1 MWATLRDK
9 NFSIFTFSQ
18 TISQFGDKLDY
29 IALIGLIGLFPEQ
42 QTPFLLS
49 LLAIFITLPVLIF
62 GPVAGVL
69 IDRWHKK
76 KVMVV
81 CDILRMVCAG
91 CIPLFFLLTRNIYV
105 VFAFVF
111 FIFLVTLFFNAA
123 RSAIIP
129 NLVSRDQIL
138 KANSMVNFVSR
149 GATVLGMWLG
159 GLIVDW
165 GMWPRLIGIAGWTIA
180 FMLDALTF
188 GVSALML
195 YVMKVDL
202 VKPPGPARHLK
213 ARGLVLIFRNSLVR
227 VWQDLKYAMSVI
239 IREPRIKFAMI
250 SILFLVI
257 AAGMVYVLVIPTVQ
271 KEMAWGT
278 SGVGNLAAIGAI
290 GLLGGA
296 WLVGVFGHRV
306 DLRNVMIVCCVILG
320 AILIAFPY
328 LSRFWM
334 FAIATFS
341 GGVAISPLFIGQDT
355 LIHQY
360 AHEFVRGRMFSIRD
374 WILSGSF
381 VVVALTIG
389 SLTAIVSK
397 STLFIATGI
406 LLASFSILSWVLF
419 IYAKKGN
426 TVPPHNA

>member
-1 MWATLRDK
+1 MWATLRDR

-29 IALIGLIGLFPEQ
+29 IALIGLIGLFSEQ

-69 IDRWHKK
+69 VDRWHKK
-76 KVMVV
+76 KVMVI
-81 CDILRMVCAG
+81 CDILRMLCAG
-91 CIPLFFLLTRNIYV
+91 GIPVVFLITRSIYV
-105 VFAFVF
+105 VFALVF
-111 FIFLVTLFFNAA
+111 FMFLVTLFFNAA

-129 NLVSRDQIL
+129 NLVGKEDIL

-165 GMWPRLIGIAGWTIA
+165 GIWPRLIGIAGWTVA
-180 FMLDALTF
+180 FVLDALTF
-188 GVSALML
+188 GVSAIML
-195 YVMKVDL
+195 YIMKVEL
-202 VKPPGPARHLK
+202 VKPPRAERHLE
-213 ARGLVLIFRNSLVR
+213 ARGLVLVFRSSLVR
-227 VWQDLKYAMSVI
+227 IWQELKHAIGVI
-239 IREPRIKFAMI
+239 IREPRIRFAMI

-257 AAGMVYVLVIPTVQ
+257 AAGMIYVLVIPIVQ

-278 SGVGNLAAIGAI
+278 SGVGNLAAIGAF
-290 GLLGGA
+290 GLLGGS

-306 DLRNVMIVCCVILG
+306 DIRNIMIICSVILG
-320 AILIAFPY
+320 AILIVFPF

-334 FAIATFS
+334 FAIATFV
-341 GGVAISPLFIGQDT
+341 GGIAISPLFIGQDT
-355 LIHQY
+355 LIHTY

-381 VVVALTIG
+381 VIVALVIG
-389 SLTAIVSK
+389 SLTAVATK
-397 STLFIATGI
+397 STLFIVTGI
-406 LLASFSILSWVLF
+406 LLASFSILSWMLF
-419 IYAKKGN
+419 VYAKKSDS
-426 TVPPHNA
+426 VSPHNA